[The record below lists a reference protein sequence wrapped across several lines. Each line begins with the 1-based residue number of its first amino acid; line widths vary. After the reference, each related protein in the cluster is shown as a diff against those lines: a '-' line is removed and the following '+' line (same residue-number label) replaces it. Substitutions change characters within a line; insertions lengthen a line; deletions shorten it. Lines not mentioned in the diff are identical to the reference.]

1 MSCFSGCDGLF
12 TIVVMV
18 LRRVQDILFF
28 LYRHVVKTFL
38 SLSHVYLVH
47 FPPSK
52 ATSVVPEIGSHDL
65 PLRIQTKDALQLR
78 TLAPSSHK
86 PI

>member
-1 MSCFSGCDGLF
+1 MSYSSAVMDFSFL
-12 TIVVMV
+12 T
-18 LRRVQDILFF
+18 RVQDLPLFV
-28 LYRHVVKTFL
+28 YRNVVKTFL

-52 ATSVVPEIGSHDL
+52 AMYVVPEIGSHDL
-65 PLRIQTKDALQLR
+65 PFYFHIQAKDALQLH
-78 TLAPSSHK
+78 TIETPSHR